1 MSERTT
7 QSTIDF
13 ESALHEA
20 LTSKADAAG
29 GSISELVNSA
39 IRLLLIE
46 DQQDLAV
53 FEERTDE
60 ETVPHENFLNHLETT
75 DLLSDGEIENT
86 NNSYNWSRAFDRE
99 EIQALV
105 AEVSEAYR
113 SAASMTENWENLEAV
128 IHEWRESAIA
138 ILSQDLT
145 EALLDTEDEVPLT
158 PPAKS

>member
-1 MSERTT
+1 MGSNGLVTIGLEWWWFVSERTT
-7 QSTIDF
+7 QSTIYF

-75 DLLSDGEIENT
+75 DLLQT
-86 NNSYNWSRAFDRE
+86 FY
-99 EIQALV
+99 
-105 AEVSEAYR
+105 
-113 SAASMTENWENLEAV
+113 
-128 IHEWRESAIA
+128 
-138 ILSQDLT
+138 LT
-145 EALLDTEDEVPLT
+145 VR
-158 PPAKS
+158 

>member
-1 MSERTT
+1 M
-7 QSTIDF
+7 
-13 ESALHEA
+13 
-20 LTSKADAAG
+20 
-29 GSISELVNSA
+29 
-39 IRLLLIE
+39 
-46 DQQDLAV
+46 
-53 FEERTDE
+53 
-60 ETVPHENFLNHLETT
+60 
-75 DLLSDGEIENT
+75 
-86 NNSYNWSRAFDRE
+86 
-99 EIQALV
+99 V